1 MRKISN
7 SKNQKSKIQNLFECW
22 IVILIFGFWFLNSD
36 GFASPASSAELIRNA
51 GQHDGSEVI
60 FEGELVGEA
69 MRRDAFCWLNVHDG
83 NNAIGVWARSAVLE
97 SIRHAGHYRVRG
109 SRLEAT
115 GVFHR
120 SCPEHGGGLDIHAS
134 KIVVLETGGP
144 LAERLDPRK
153 ILILA
158 LLLGVLACLLKLY
171 VLRKRRGPK

>member
-22 IVILIFGFWFLNSD
+22 IVILIFGFWFLDSD
-36 GFASPASSAELIRNA
+36 GFAGPASSKELIQNA
-51 GQHDGSEVI
+51 GQHDGREVV

-83 NNAIGVWARSAVLE
+83 DNAIGVWASGAVLE
-97 SIRHAGHYRVRG
+97 NIRHAGNYRARG
-109 SRLEAT
+109 DRLAAT

-120 SCPEHGGGLDIHAS
+120 ACPEHGGGLDIHAS
-134 KIVVLETGGP
+134 KIVVLESGGP
-144 LAERLDPRK
+144 LAERLQPRK
-153 ILILA
+153 IFVLA
-158 LLLGVLACLLKLY
+158 LLLGVLACLLTLH